1 MDGTD
6 FQLLINA
13 VTGHAIYMLDL
24 DGQVASWNSG
34 AVRLK
39 GCSAEEIMANLS
51 RAFTHQK
58 TYRLASL
65 RKPYGWH
72 VKLDALKRK
81 VGVCARTVAAPGF
94 RL

>member
-1 MDGTD
+1 MSTKAPLSYGDGTD

-13 VTGHAIYMLDL
+13 VTDHAIYMLDL
-24 DGQVASWNSG
+24 DGRVASWNSG

-39 GCSAEEIMANLS
+39 GYSAEEIIGP

-81 VGVCARTVAAPGF
+81 R
-94 RL
+94 